1 MHAFTRGT
9 GRWPS
14 SRPQLLNTH
23 TDNSKIVLVVLA
35 TGETAI
41 IDRRRGQEYRVDLR
55 MPVTDEVSLHR

>member
-1 MHAFTRGT
+1 MTTIEYART
-9 GRWPS
+9 
-14 SRPQLLNTH
+14 
-23 TDNSKIVLVVLA
+23 NSKIILVVLA